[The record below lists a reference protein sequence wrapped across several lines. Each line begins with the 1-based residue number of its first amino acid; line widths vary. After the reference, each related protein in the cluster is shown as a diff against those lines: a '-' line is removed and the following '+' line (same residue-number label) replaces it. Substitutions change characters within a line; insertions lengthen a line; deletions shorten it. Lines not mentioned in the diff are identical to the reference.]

1 MNCEKM
7 GIKLIAY
14 LDGNASAGER
24 REVEAH
30 LADCG
35 ACRTRAEE
43 YRRLWTALEGVP
55 DVEPSL
61 TFDARMRQRI
71 AAEPKPKFWG
81 WFVPS
86 PRLALSLAL
95 LLVLSCWL
103 AVVPTDLGPG
113 SPAAQSDQDFKMIKD
128 LRVLEDYDVL
138 TKFDALSELPPA
150 QPVAT
155 PPAQKQDDKSTM

>member
-7 GIKLIAY
+7 GIKLIDY

-43 YRRLWTALEGVP
+43 YRRLWAVLEQVP
-55 DVEPSL
+55 EVEPSPA
-61 TFDARMRQRI
+61 FDARMRQRI

-95 LLVLSCWL
+95 LLVLSGWL
-103 AVVPTDLGPG
+103 AVAPTDPGPG

-150 QPVAT
+150 QPTT
-155 PPAQKQDDKSTM
+155 PPAQKQDNKSM

>member
-14 LDGNASAGER
+14 LDGKASAGER

-30 LADCG
+30 LGDCG
-35 ACRTRAEE
+35 ECRTRAEE
-43 YRRLWTALEGVP
+43 YRRLWTVLEEAPVI
-55 DVEPSL
+55 EPSM

-81 WFVPS
+81 GFVPS
-86 PRLALSLAL
+86 PRLAFSMAL
-95 LLVLSCWL
+95 LLAMSCWL
-103 AVVPTDLGPG
+103 TLAPTNLGPG
-113 SPAAQSDQDFKMIKD
+113 NPTAAQSDQDFKMIKD

-138 TKFDALSELPPA
+138 TKFDALSELPAAEPDA
-150 QPVAT
+150 RT
-155 PPAQKQDDKSTM
+155 PAQKQDGNSL

>member
-14 LDGNASAGER
+14 LDGKASAGER

-30 LADCG
+30 LADCSG
-35 ACRTRAEE
+35 CQTRAEE
-43 YRRLWTALEGVP
+43 YRRLWTVLEEAP
-55 DVEPSL
+55 QIEPSM

-81 WFVPS
+81 AFVPS
-86 PRLALSLAL
+86 PRLAFSMAL
-95 LLVLSCWL
+95 LLAMSCWL
-103 AVVPTDLGPG
+103 TLAPTDMGPG
-113 SPAAQSDQDFKMIKD
+113 NQTAQSDQDFKMIKD

-138 TKFDALSELPPA
+138 TKFDALSELPTTEPPA
-150 QPVAT
+150 KT
-155 PPAQKQDDKSTM
+155 PAQKQDGDSL